1 MRDMKSDEAFR
12 IIEEP
17 GLRQGRVERESDEY
31 SVEIP
36 LAGVGLRQFAEILE
50 VARADWP
57 LDA

>member
-1 MRDMKSDEAFR
+1 MKSDEAFR